1 MLACLALRLGLFISE
16 AGCWMTSLI
25 PPKPFKSL
33 TELAALL
40 PARGMDVP
48 DLAHAERKLGQV
60 GYYRLSG
67 FWFPC
72 RMYALTPSGQ
82 VLVSAKTGKPVRGNN
97 FLTGTSFNEVFALY
111 LFDKRLRLLM
121 LDALE
126 RIEIFVRSAI
136 AHEVGYQDAMAYLD
150 PAYVNPTQTQDY
162 VDKRGRTRNAWLE
175 WSRRQL
181 DQVNRC
187 QEDHIVWHRLS
198 GKSMPFW
205 VVAEAWD
212 FGTVSK
218 YFEMLRG
225 GLQNKVCARLGVSNA
240 KVLKIWLQELNTL
253 RNRCAHHTRIWNQS
267 QGKPLPLLAEAYFQQ
282 LGLTPDARSR
292 LLGLVAVMNFLV
304 KKIGPN
310 STWIQDVADVMD
322 NKPDLPGCSW
332 AALGVDSGAAFPRTA
347 FGLP

>member
-1 MLACLALRLGLFISE
+1 MAALL
-16 AGCWMTSLI
+16 

-33 TELAALL
+33 PELAALL
-40 PARGMDVP
+40 SARGMVVADS
-48 DLAHAERKLGQV
+48 ARAERKLGQV

-72 RMYALTPSGQ
+72 RQYALTTVGQ
-82 VLVSAKTGKPVRGNN
+82 VLVSSQTDKPVRQDL
-97 FLTGTSFNEVFALY
+97 FLPGVSFDDVFALY

-136 AHEVGYQDAMAYLD
+136 AHEVGYHDALAYQDSSHM
-150 PAYVNPTQTQDY
+150 NPTQMRGF
-162 VDKRGRTRNAWLE
+162 VDKRGVTRNPWAE
-175 WSRRQL
+175 WSKRQQ

-187 QEDHIVWHRLS
+187 QEDHIVWHRDS

-218 YFEMLRG
+218 YFEMLKG

-240 KVLKIWLQELNTL
+240 KVLRVWLQELNTL

-267 QGKPLPLLAEAYFQQ
+267 SGKPLPLLPVPYFDQ
-282 LGLTPDARSR
+282 LGLDGYARSR
-292 LLGLVAVMNFLV
+292 LIGLVAVIDFLIRKV
-304 KKIGPN
+304 GPN
-310 STWIQDVADVMD
+310 SSWIRDIADVID
-322 NKPDLPGCSW
+322 TKPDLPGCGW
-332 AALGVDSGAAFPRTA
+332 GALGLVSGNGFPRA
-347 FGLP
+347 RFGLS